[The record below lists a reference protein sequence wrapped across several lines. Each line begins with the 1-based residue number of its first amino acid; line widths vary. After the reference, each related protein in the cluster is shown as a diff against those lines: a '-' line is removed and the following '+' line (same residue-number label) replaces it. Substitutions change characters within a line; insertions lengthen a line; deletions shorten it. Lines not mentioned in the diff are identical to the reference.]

1 LDLTMSAA
9 AARQRVA
16 LTIDTEH
23 PDRSDWSPGSLETML
38 DHLDRARV
46 RATFFLQGR
55 WVTAN
60 PHLAVEVGQRGHLV
74 GNHSQFHAPMPLLS
88 AAGQLAD
95 IRAAH
100 SAILSVVGID
110 PRPWF
115 RSPFGAGLTEPK
127 LGKTLARL
135 GYRNVGWDVDG
146 RDWEEH
152 QSPENVAEALIA
164 GVLAGEG
171 PRILLLHSWSGAAA
185 SALPE
190 VIAQL
195 VERGVEFVTLSD
207 YPTLAPA
214 AEPNS
219 E

>member
-1 LDLTMSAA
+1 MMTATA
-9 AARQRVA
+9 PRRRVA

-23 PDRSDWSPGSLETML
+23 PDRSGWSPGSLERML
-38 DHLDRARV
+38 DHLDRARI

-60 PHLAVEVGQRGHLV
+60 PSLAVEVGQRGHLI

-88 AAGQLAD
+88 AAGQVAD

-115 RSPFGAGLTEPK
+115 RSPFGAGLKEPK
-127 LGKTLARL
+127 LGKTLAQL

-146 RDWEEH
+146 RDWEEA
-152 QSPENVAEALIA
+152 QSPEDVAEALIA
-164 GVLAGEG
+164 GALAGEG
-171 PRILLLHSWSGAAA
+171 PRILLLHSWSAAAA

-190 VIAQL
+190 VIARL
-195 VERGVEFVTLSD
+195 VERGIEFVTLSN
-207 YPTLAPA
+207 YPSVAPTV
-214 AEPNS
+214 EPSS